1 MPGANEN
8 VTDLRGLSINVCVQT
23 VNTSRACLLISSVAV
38 TDIVKLTP
46 IHYTTLH
53 YTTLHYTTLHYTT
66 PHCTAL
72 RCGAVRSTRHDTT
85 QYNTIQYGYNQ
96 QITLAGEQLL
106 SDYLIEDC
114 TKWLT
119 LYRHFETYC
128 VEGSFLYFDS
138 NVTDACF

>member
-23 VNTSRACLLISSVAV
+23 VNTSRACLLISSIAV

-66 PHCTAL
+66 LISWHRYPNYVTCCNFIQQYQA
-72 RCGAVRSTRHDTT
+72 RTT
-85 QYNTIQYGYNQ
+85 
-96 QITLAGEQLL
+96 
-106 SDYLIEDC
+106 
-114 TKWLT
+114 
-119 LYRHFETYC
+119 
-128 VEGSFLYFDS
+128 
-138 NVTDACF
+138 